1 MARLGMPVGHTTILR
16 DVKRSARTHADPA
29 LVRVAGIDDW
39 AWRKGMTY
47 GTVIVD
53 LERRRVVDLLPD
65 RSAASTAKWLKGRP
79 EVEVVSRDRA
89 GLYAEGAREGAP
101 QARQV
106 ADRFHLLRNFREAI
120 ERQLGRFEAPIR
132 EAPVPAVNDET
143 GPELS
148 VAQGP
153 GGRSDTA
160 EHRHFA
166 RRARRAAHQALF
178 DQIRAL
184 YDAGKTVTA
193 IAWELGLGR
202 RRVDPWRRKHAR
214 RPTTKPSCRA
224 AGPRGITAV
233 RRLFDD
239 IRQRGYTGSYSHLAR
254 FLAPWRNIARPLDG
268 MSGRPP
274 SPSNYETPAPSP
286 MLDPMTGRQISPQ
299 TAAALCVKPRGQMT
313 PRQILNVDALKAASP
328 EFATMRQLAMRFRGL
343 LRGGSLEKLDVW
355 LRDAHLS
362 SIYAIRRFV
371 RTLRQDIGAVRN
383 AVLEPWSNGLSSTA
397 TIRSIHWIASRMAAG
412 CALAELGDVQRGSEI
427 LERAIENDPSN
438 AQAWVALGTSQCFLE
453 NMGDVGLEKL
463 RHGMRLSPRDHR
475 LGFWGTFY
483 ALALAR
489 HRRLTEA
496 HEEVRA
502 ACRRD
507 PRFYV
512 ARIVLAL
519 TAAGL
524 GRKEEAMAA
533 LREAGR
539 LRPRLSLEEIQLL
552 VGRGAA
558 LLAPLWREV
567 PKSSQ

>member
-1 MARLGMPVGHTTILR
+1 MKKSASWAPAPNLKVLAVERNETEWTVSVNGQDPATCPVCGIRSISRHSSYRRTLHDLPAQGTPVTVRARLTRWRCRNDQCERRIFAERLPRLAAPFARRTARLAEIVRLFGHGAGGRPAERLMARLGMPVGHTTILR

-53 LERRRVVDLLPD
+53 LERRRVVDLLAD
-65 RSAASTAKWLKGRP
+65 RSAASTAKWLKGHP

-89 GLYAEGAREGAP
+89 GLYAEAAREGAP

-106 ADRFHLLRNFREAI
+106 ADLFHLLRNFREAI

-132 EAPVPAVNDET
+132 EAPVPAVKDET

-166 RRARRAAHQALF
+166 RRARRAARQALF

-193 IAWELGLGR
+193 IARELSLGR

-214 RPTTKPSCRA
+214 PPTTKPSCRA

-274 SPSNYETPAPSP
+274 SPSNYDTPAPSP

-343 LRGGSLEKLDVW
+343 LRGDSLEKLDVW

-383 AVLEPWSNGLSSTA
+383 AVLEPWSNGQTEGQINRLKTLKRA
-397 TIRSIHWIASRMAAG
+397 MYGRAGIELLRARMIP
-412 CALAELGDVQRGSEI
+412 LHEGD
-427 LERAIENDPSN
+427 L
-438 AQAWVALGTSQCFLE
+438 
-453 NMGDVGLEKL
+453 
-463 RHGMRLSPRDHR
+463 HR
-475 LGFWGTFY
+475 
-483 ALALAR
+483 
-489 HRRLTEA
+489 E
-496 HEEVRA
+496 
-502 ACRRD
+502 
-507 PRFYV
+507 
-512 ARIVLAL
+512 
-519 TAAGL
+519 
-524 GRKEEAMAA
+524 
-533 LREAGR
+533 
-539 LRPRLSLEEIQLL
+539 
-552 VGRGAA
+552 
-558 LLAPLWREV
+558 
-567 PKSSQ
+567 